1 LLGGEAPSLEEV
13 QEAVRDIVQDG
24 TRAAEVIARIRALL
38 KKAPTQ
44 AEPLDINQVIVEV
57 VGLTR
62 GACQRHDVV
71 LQMALATDLPTL
83 LGDRVQLQQVLLN
96 LIMNGIEAM
105 RPITTRPRHLRI
117 ASQREG
123 FDRVLVV
130 VRDSGV
136 GLDPQNIDRIFH
148 AFFTTKPQGIGM
160 GLSISRSIVEA
171 HGGRLWATPNVGP
184 GTTLQFTLPAV
195 TGGHR

>member
-1 LLGGEAPSLEEV
+1 
-13 QEAVRDIVQDG
+13 
-24 TRAAEVIARIRALL
+24 
-38 KKAPTQ
+38 
-44 AEPLDINQVIVEV
+44 
-57 VGLTR
+57 
-62 GACQRHDVV
+62 
-71 LQMALATDLPTL
+71 
-83 LGDRVQLQQVLLN
+83 VQLQQVLLN

-136 GLDPQNIDRIFH
+136 GLDPQHIDRIFQ
-148 AFFTTKPQGIGM
+148 AFFTTKPDGIGM

-171 HGGRLWATPNVGP
+171 HGGRLWAIPNAGP
-184 GTTLQFTLPAV
+184 GTTLQFTLLAV
-195 TGGHR
+195 TGGQR